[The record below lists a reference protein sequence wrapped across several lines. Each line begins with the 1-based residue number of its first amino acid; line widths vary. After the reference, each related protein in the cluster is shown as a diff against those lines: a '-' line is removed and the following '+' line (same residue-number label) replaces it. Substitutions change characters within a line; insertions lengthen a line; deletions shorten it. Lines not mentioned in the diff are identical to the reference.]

1 LQDNFWTMTLP
12 SLLYAL
18 SALVFVQS
26 APSANH
32 TWIADV
38 KANRASLAGKEV
50 RVEGLVVD
58 IRSTASEARRG
69 LYRLIDESDNEGL
82 LIRTTQLPADGGAY
96 KVRAVVAILQPAD
109 GSLLL
114 EEASRKRT
122 DKRSSIPIVL
132 AVLSGTVI
140 VVLTALLIRA
150 ARAEREYLVSPPL
163 WLLPNA
169 GPYGKSAPTAPAEP
183 SLTYDPDLEE
193 SDRRTRESLKARR
206 RTLVRALS
214 VALISLSVSGAWL
227 VASNPSSSPVPAFI
241 LIDANEVVAAAPPPA
256 PVLDTLFADKPVEQ
270 RFDSVLSDK
279 PVRRDTAGP
288 RAPAKPAVVPAN
300 RRTDTA
306 ASTPAPAP
314 APPAALPPSPLPPSP
329 LPPAPLPPPPPP
341 PPAPNPE
348 EEQRLATGAAAEG
361 ISKVVAAIN
370 GRTAALLVLVPPE
383 LAGDAG
389 RLARFLEFVKGFAPR
404 ATLGA
409 VETVVL
415 ADDRGEA
422 RFAVSFTWRGD
433 FGVERRKT
441 GRFSGVVRR
450 QEGGWRFAGA
460 RLLDAIP

>member
-1 LQDNFWTMTLP
+1 MPWP
-12 SLLYAL
+12 SLCSLA
-18 SALVFVQS
+18 SVLVFVQS
-26 APSANH
+26 APSANYS
-32 TWIADV
+32 WIADV
-38 KANRASLAGKEV
+38 KANRVALSGKEV

-82 LIRTTQLPADGGAY
+82 LIRTNQLPADGGAY
-96 KVRAVVAILQPAD
+96 QVRALLASRQPAD

-114 EEASRKRT
+114 EEVSRKRT

-132 AVLSGTVI
+132 AVVSGAALLL
-140 VVLTALLIRA
+140 LTALMLRA
-150 ARAEREYLVSPPL
+150 VRAEREYLVSPPL
-163 WLLPNA
+163 WLLPDA
-169 GPYGKSAPTAPAEP
+169 GPYGKSAATPAPEP

-193 SDRRTRESLKARR
+193 SDRRQREKLKARR
-206 RTLVRALS
+206 RTLLRGLV
-214 VALISLSVSGAWL
+214 VAVITLSVSGAWL
-227 VASNPSSSPVPAFI
+227 VAGKPSSSPVPAFI

-256 PVLDTLFADKPVEQ
+256 PVLDTLFADRPVEQ
-270 RFDSVLSDK
+270 RFDSALVEK
-279 PVRRDTAGP
+279 PVRRDSVGP
-288 RAPAKPAVVPAN
+288 RAPVKPALVPPT

-306 ASTPAPAP
+306 VVAAAPAPAP
-314 APPAALPPSPLPPSP
+314 APPSPLPASPLPPSPLPPSP
-329 LPPAPLPPPPPP
+329 APAPAPPPP
-341 PPAPNPE
+341 PPAPSPE

-361 ISKVVAAIN
+361 ISRVVASIN
-370 GRTAALLVLVPPE
+370 GRTAGLPTLIPAE

-404 ATLGA
+404 ATLGS

-422 RFAVSFTWRGD
+422 RFQVSFTWRGD

-441 GRFSGVVRR
+441 GRFAGVVRR